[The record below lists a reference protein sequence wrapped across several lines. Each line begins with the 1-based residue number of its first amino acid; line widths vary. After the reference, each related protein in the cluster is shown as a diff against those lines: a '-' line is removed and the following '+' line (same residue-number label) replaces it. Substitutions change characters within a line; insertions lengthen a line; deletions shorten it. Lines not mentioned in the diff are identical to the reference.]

1 MRSTYRLPL
10 AEQETTVT
18 MIRAEHTAS
27 IYTSDR
33 LVMARLDKLCAE
45 FPETYKCI
53 WVDTQIMGDG
63 LPMSKKYEAHKKYVK
78 FRRPVSQAVIE
89 RNARARA
96 NRSIPSENDA

>member
-18 MIRAEHTAS
+18 MTRDDKTAR

-33 LVMARLDKLCAE
+33 LVMAKLDKLCAE

-53 WVDTQIMGDG
+53 WVDDQIMGDG
-63 LPMSKKYEAHKKYVK
+63 LPMGKKYEVNKKYVK
-78 FRRPVSQAVIE
+78 FRKPVSQAVIE

-96 NRSIPSENDA
+96 NRNIPSESDV